1 MDTVLVTGGTGHL
14 GRELVALLKPAHR
27 VRVLARSP
35 RPGPEVQWIKGDL
48 GTGLGIAEAVAG
60 ARVVLH
66 AATLSPAARRGYFL
80 PADLW
85 RSPPEVDVGGTGR
98 LLEEAGRAGLAHFV
112 YGSIVGAG
120 RRRGRYLRLKHT
132 AEELVR
138 SGGVPWSIVRATQFH
153 WLLDRMLGK
162 AARLPALVL
171 PAALTAQPAD
181 ARDFEGAGAIPGRA
195 GRRRDDLS
203 RRPARHGHL
212 VAVAAHPPG
221 RMIRPGGG
229 SLHRESAAAR
239 PGESLAVH
247 VNGQDWLASWHPPL
261 LPPDGTPHGAEGV
274 CVTGDGELVLISQ
287 DGERWSFPAGRP
299 EGSETWEDTL
309 RREVREEACATV
321 LRARLLGF
329 SRGACVAGPE
339 KGLVLVRSVWRAE
352 VELGP
357 WEPRFE
363 IRHRRVVAAA
373 QVLQHLTITAHPSAP
388 IIRRTLHEAGIT

>member
-1 MDTVLVTGGTGHL
+1 MAP

-85 RSPPEVDVGGTGR
+85 RS
-98 LLEEAGRAGLAHFV
+98 
-112 YGSIVGAG
+112 
-120 RRRGRYLRLKHT
+120 
-132 AEELVR
+132 
-138 SGGVPWSIVRATQFH
+138 GVPWSIVRATQFH

-162 AARLPALVL
+162 AARLPALAL
-171 PAALTAQPAD
+171 PTTLTTQPAD
-181 ARDFEGAGAIPGRA
+181 ARDFAAYLLECVAAGPGEQRPDFGGPEVLA
-195 GRRRDDLS
+195 LGDLVGQWQQVRGRTRPILKVPVPSRVARTAAEMTCPEGRRGTVTWSQWLRTP
-203 RRPARHGHL
+203 PA
-212 VAVAAHPPG
+212 
-221 RMIRPGGG
+221 GG
-229 SLHRESAAAR
+229 SLHRESVAAR

-261 LPPDGTPHGAEGV
+261 LPPNGTPHGAEGV

-299 EGSETWEDTL
+299 EGSETWKDTL
-309 RREVREEACATV
+309 RREMREEACATV

-373 QVLQHLTITAHPSAP
+373 QVMQHLTITTHPSAP